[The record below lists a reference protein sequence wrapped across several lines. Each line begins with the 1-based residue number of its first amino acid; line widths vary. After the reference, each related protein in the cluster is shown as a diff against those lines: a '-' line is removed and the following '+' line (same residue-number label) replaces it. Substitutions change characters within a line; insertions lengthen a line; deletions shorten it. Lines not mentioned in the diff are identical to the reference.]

1 MNEDN
6 AMENVFGLR
15 GETALITGGGT
26 GIGLGI
32 ARCMARAGAK
42 VVLVGRR
49 EAELK
54 SAAGSIGAAA
64 RFFCGDVTQLARAGE
79 VVSRASDVA
88 GAPVSIL
95 ANNAGNHLKKLA
107 VDTTHEEF
115 DNVLRTHVLAAHAL
129 SAAVLPGMIERKHGS
144 ILFIASMASLFGVP
158 MVSAYSA
165 AKSAVVGLTRT
176 MSTEVSKHGVRV
188 NAIAPGWIESD
199 MIHKALSADPD
210 RKNRILART
219 SMGHFGTPD
228 DIGHAA
234 VYLCS
239 PAGKY
244 VTGTTL
250 CVDGGASVG
259 F

>member
-1 MNEDN
+1 MNQQHAD
-6 AMENVFGLR
+6 AFSLQ

-32 ARCMARAGAK
+32 ARCMARAGAN

-54 SAAGSIGAAA
+54 AAAESIGEAA
-64 RFFCGDVTQLARAGE
+64 RWFCGDVTEFDRAGE
-79 VVSRASDVA
+79 VVARASDVA

-95 ANNAGNHLKKLA
+95 VNNAGNHLKKLA
-107 VDTTHEEF
+107 VETSIAEF
-115 DNVLRTHVLAAHAL
+115 ETLLRTHVLASHAL
-129 SAAVLPGMIERKHGS
+129 SAAALPGMIERKHGS
-144 ILFIASMASLFGVP
+144 ILFIASMASLFGIP
-158 MVSAYSA
+158 MVAAYSA
-165 AKSAVVGLTRT
+165 AKTAVVGLTRT
-176 MSTEVSKHGVRV
+176 LAAEVSKHGVRV
-188 NAIAPGWIESD
+188 NAIAPGWIESA
-199 MIHKALSADPD
+199 MTQKALNADPE
-210 RKNRILART
+210 RKNRILSRT
-219 SMGHFGTPD
+219 SMQRLGEPD

-239 PAGKY
+239 PAGQY

-250 CVDGGASVG
+250 AVDGGASVG